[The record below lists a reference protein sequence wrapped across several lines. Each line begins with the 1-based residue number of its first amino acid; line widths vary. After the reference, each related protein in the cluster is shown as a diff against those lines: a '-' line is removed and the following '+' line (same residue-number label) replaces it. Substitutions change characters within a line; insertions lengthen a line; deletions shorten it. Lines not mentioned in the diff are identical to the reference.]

1 MKDTYLPG
9 RLELRLRLE
18 PLSLSPLSGLLNLIV
33 AVDVVNVVAIAV
45 VVVVVV
51 DVICRQAGGGS
62 SVSSR
67 LELSRAIAAAIAVLT
82 CQVA

>member
-62 SVSSR
+62 SVSSC
-67 LELSRAIAAAIAVLT
+67 LEPLLLPSPF
-82 CQVA
+82 